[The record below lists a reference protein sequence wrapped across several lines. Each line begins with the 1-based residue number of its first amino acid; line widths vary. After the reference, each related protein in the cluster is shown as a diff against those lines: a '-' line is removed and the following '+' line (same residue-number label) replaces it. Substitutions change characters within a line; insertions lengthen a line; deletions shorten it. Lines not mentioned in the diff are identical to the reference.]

1 MPSLEDVADLLG
13 LAAVGHGGSR
23 FRLISMIEGGLP
35 LAALDRL
42 SHLLAPADNAFKY
55 RIVPKASLARRKHG
69 KRLSADESGRLA
81 RLARIWS
88 FAREV
93 WGGEDEAR
101 DFLFRPHP
109 LLEDRPPIELAL
121 ASEMG
126 AQLVT
131 DIIGRLQYGSAV

>member
-42 SHLLAPADNAFKY
+42 SHLLAPTDNAFKY